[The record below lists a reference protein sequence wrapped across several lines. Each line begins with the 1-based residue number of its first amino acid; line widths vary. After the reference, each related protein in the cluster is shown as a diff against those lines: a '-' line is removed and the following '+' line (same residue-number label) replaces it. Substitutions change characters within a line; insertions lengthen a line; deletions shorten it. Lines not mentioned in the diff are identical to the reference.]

1 MAQWAALATGA
12 QSGLDQHLKRLIAER
27 EMVVAEQN
35 AAANE
40 EFRRQSVEVARQNA
54 ESLAEQRK
62 AIAEEKAMKAAS
74 KKQRDDWAKTTVAGG
89 MPQITDDTDPRQR
102 VALLQYYAAKHYAE
116 TGEELPDAVVSNL
129 LTPKPKRED
138 PNLLSPDAERQRLR
152 IIAAQNAGRAATS
165 GAAGQ
170 RAQAKLGAT
179 QAIQNYLQSIVAKNP
194 KWEHADAM
202 LKRPDVQ
209 QDILRK
215 AQGHVTLPQFRAMLY
230 QMYRDPE
237 SLKTY
242 LESQAK
248 ATMQRPAA
256 EPEEPENDWPGVG

>member
-1 MAQWAALATGA
+1 MPQWAALATGA
-12 QSGLDQHLKRLIAER
+12 QSGLDQHLKRVIAER
-27 EMVVAEQN
+27 EMQVAEQN
-35 AAANE
+35 AAAQE

-62 AIAEEKAMKAAS
+62 AVAEEKAMKAAS
-74 KKQRDDWAKTTVAGG
+74 KKQRDEWAKTTVAAG
-89 MPQITDDTDPRQR
+89 MPQITDDTDPKQR

-138 PNLLSPDAERQRLR
+138 PNLLSDAAMQQRLK

-170 RAQAKLGAT
+170 RAQAKIDAT
-179 QAIQNYLQSIVAKNP
+179 NDVQNFLQSILAKNP
-194 KWEHADAM
+194 EWKYADAIS
-202 LKRPDVQ
+202 KRTDIQ
-209 QDILRK
+209 QDFLRK
-215 AQGHVTLPQFRAMLY
+215 ARGHYTLPQFRTMLY

-242 LESQAK
+242 LEGQAK
-248 ATMQRPAA
+248 AQMQGPT
-256 EPEEPENDWPGVG
+256 EPEEPENDWPGGI